1 MWFYPFIGAKFCG
14 PFLQG
19 YKSTCLLAPLR
30 WKFSLIFKKWSENKT
45 CNDIEVF
52 QKYVDITLG
61 RNITCVAWILPKA

>member
-1 MWFYPFIGAKFCG
+1 MLQNNICDSFLDTTMWFYPFIGAKFCG

-52 QKYVDITLG
+52 QNMLT
-61 RNITCVAWILPKA
+61 